1 MVLAPL
7 HLLRQTE
14 LDYLTMDYL
23 AEVTMSILHKQMIR
37 DSNKGWATDL
47 QVWLEAGGL
56 SELRDKDVRLVTNAG
71 GANPH
76 ACAKMVLALAR
87 TIDWWHCR
95 VAIVDGDDMLALIG
109 SLEEE
114 GTGLSFDPAYEV
126 DRVADAELTRDL
138 LSANAYLGGGG
149 VARALELGAD
159 IVITGRVADASLITG
174 CMLHAAGWA
183 GIAEAEGAAVAGPVH
198 AWAPESVDSPLD
210 VLAAWT
216 VAGHLI
222 ECGAQVTGGNATDWA
237 TIEDLANVGYPIAE
251 VGFDGSVVISKPE
264 NTGGVVNR
272 RVVAEQLLYEIGDPS
287 AYITPDAI
295 IDITEVTLTEIG
307 KDRVEMKGA
316 RGLAPTPWLKVSACR
331 IDGWFAASELI
342 VPGQD
347 CLARAQRMDEV
358 LRARLEHLTELHIH
372 TEYLGAGA
380 LSPPALR
387 PPVELFEVVVRW
399 AASSPRRGD
408 IETFGMAIAPL
419 VLTSPAGVSGMGAR
433 ARPRQQLRFIPLLV
447 KRGLIE
453 QAVRVRTFQSRA
465 GRLAD
470 RHNWIEDSMFSRL
483 QRMSERRNE
492 HRLRGRLAEGL
503 LRRLVEPAEEEVRH

>member
-1 MVLAPL
+1 MRHTFFDAPHFL
-7 HLLRQTE
+7 HLVAVWAKGDNVFKLGDKAAGADDE
-14 LDYLTMDYL
+14 IAGAPPSLTARPD
-23 AEVTMSILHKQMIR
+23 
-37 DSNKGWATDL
+37 DD
-47 QVWLEAGGL
+47 GL
-56 SELRDKDVRLVTNAG
+56 I
-71 GANPH
+71 
-76 ACAKMVLALAR
+76 AR
-87 TIDWWHCR
+87 I
-95 VAIVDGDDMLALIG
+95 DGDTSCVVVQYPDILGRLPDLAKIAEAAHDQGALLIAVNT
-109 SLEEE
+109 E
-114 GTGLSFDPAYEV
+114 P
-126 DRVADAELTRDL
+126 VA
-138 LSANAYLGGGG
+138 LGAIASPG
-149 VARALELGAD
+149 ELGAD

-237 TIEDLANVGYPIAE
+237 TIEDLANVGYPVAE

-347 CLARAQRMDEV
+347 CLSRAQRMDEV
-358 LRARLEHLTELHIH
+358 LRGRLEHLTELHIH

-503 LRRLVEPAEEEVRH
+503 LRRLVEPAEEEANAWRPDRPCSAMSAAPWMS